1 MEMELSSLI
10 FQEVTFRL
18 RKMKKQPALKKCLI
32 FWEKELSSPKLKKL
46 FTFFQEELTG
56 TENQKFIILLF
67 AQKTKRKMF
76 LIFSL

>member
-18 RKMKKQPALKKCLI
+18 RKMFLI
-32 FWEKELSSPKLKKL
+32 FREKELSSPKLKKKFIFFQEEL
-46 FTFFQEELTG
+46 TVFFQEELTG

-67 AQKTKRKMF
+67 AQKTKRKRF